1 MKKLDIP
8 NYESLKGLKINM
20 WEIYAAAD
28 TMEAECGGGCYIFR
42 LKRECGHVRH
52 GAVAISQNID
62 DDGFI
67 KVTLMYEAYR
77 NKFYTWNPKLEVL
90 KDKMGIWKNIVF
102 YIEKEHQK
110 YL

>member
-8 NYESLKGLKINM
+8 NYESLKGFRINE

-28 TMEAECGGGCYIFR
+28 TGMSITGKYVFR
-42 LKRECGHVRH
+42 LKRICGHPKH
-52 GAVAISQNID
+52 GAVSIDKNID
-62 DDGFI
+62 DDGTI
-67 KVTLMYEAYR
+67 KVTLMYESYT
-77 NKFYTWNPKLEVL
+77 NQFYSWNPKLSTMR
-90 KDKMGIWKNIVF
+90 DKMAFWKAIEF